1 MIIKSFETSK
11 INTSK
16 NNIILIVF
24 CLFQSNILGE
34 KLMNEMQK
42 ATFGAGCFW
51 CVEAVFERL
60 DGVKDV
66 MPGYTG
72 GYKNNPTYKE
82 ICTGMTGHAEV
93 AQVTYDSKI
102 ITFNELLD
110 MFWKSHD
117 PTTRN
122 RQGNDIGTQY
132 RSAIFY
138 HNDKQK
144 LLAEESKLKVDNSR
158 IFTNPIVT
166 EITKLD
172 KFWPAEDYHNNY
184 YANNMD
190 QPYCRIVI
198 KPKLDKLFK

>member
-1 MIIKSFETSK
+1 
-11 INTSK
+11 
-16 NNIILIVF
+16 
-24 CLFQSNILGE
+24 
-34 KLMNEMQK
+34 MQK

-72 GYKNNPTYKE
+72 GHKNNPTYKE

>member
-1 MIIKSFETSK
+1 
-11 INTSK
+11 
-16 NNIILIVF
+16 
-24 CLFQSNILGE
+24 
-34 KLMNEMQK
+34 MQK

-72 GYKNNPTYKE
+72 GHKNNPTYKE

-138 HNDKQK
+138 HNDEQK

>member
-1 MIIKSFETSK
+1 M
-11 INTSK
+11 K

-72 GYKNNPTYKE
+72 GHKNNPTYKE

-138 HNDKQK
+138 HNDEQK
-144 LLAEESKLKVDNSR
+144 LLAEESKLKVDNSH
-158 IFTNPIVT
+158 IFTNPIGT

>member
-1 MIIKSFETSK
+1 M
-11 INTSK
+11 K

-72 GYKNNPTYKE
+72 GHNNNPTYKE

-138 HNDKQK
+138 HNDEQK
-144 LLAEESKLKVDNSR
+144 LLAEESKLKVDDSH

>member
-1 MIIKSFETSK
+1 M
-11 INTSK
+11 K

-72 GYKNNPTYKE
+72 GHKNNPTYKE

-190 QPYCRIVI
+190 QPYCMIVI

>member
-1 MIIKSFETSK
+1 M
-11 INTSK
+11 K
-16 NNIILIVF
+16 NNIKLILI
-24 CLFQSNILGE
+24 CLFLSNLYGE
-34 KLMNEMQK
+34 KSMKEMQK

-60 DGVKDV
+60 EGVVDV
-66 MPGYTG
+66 IPGYSG
-72 GYKNNPTYKE
+72 GHKNNPTYKE

-93 AQVTYDSKI
+93 AQITFDPRI
-102 ITFNELLD
+102 ITFDDLLN

-138 HNDKQK
+138 HNNEQK
-144 LLAEESKLKVDNSR
+144 TIAEKSKKKVDNSN
-158 IFTNPIVT
+158 IFSNPIVT
-166 EITKLD
+166 EITKLE
-172 KFWPAEDYHNNY
+172 KFWVAEDYHNNY
-184 YANNMD
+184 YNNNMN
-190 QPYCRIVI
+190 QPYCKFII

>member
-1 MIIKSFETSK
+1 MKK
-11 INTSK
+11 
-16 NNIILIVF
+16 NIILILS
-24 CLFQSNILGE
+24 LFLSILYGE
-34 KLMNEMQK
+34 KSMKEMQK

-60 DGVKDV
+60 EGVVDV
-66 MPGYTG
+66 IPGYSG
-72 GYKNNPTYKE
+72 GHKNNPTYKE

-93 AQVTYDSKI
+93 AQ
-102 ITFNELLD
+102 ITFDPKVITFDDLLN

-138 HNDKQK
+138 HNNEQK
-144 LLAEESKLKVDNSR
+144 SIAEESKNKVDNSN
-158 IFTNPIVT
+158 IFSNPIVT
-166 EITKLD
+166 EITKLE
-172 KFWPAEDYHNNY
+172 KFWVAEDYHNNY
-184 YANNMD
+184 YNNNMN
-190 QPYCRIVI
+190 QPYCKFII

>member
-1 MIIKSFETSK
+1 M
-11 INTSK
+11 K

-72 GYKNNPTYKE
+72 GHKNNPTYKE

-102 ITFNELLD
+102 ITFNDLLD

>member
-1 MIIKSFETSK
+1 
-11 INTSK
+11 
-16 NNIILIVF
+16 
-24 CLFQSNILGE
+24 
-34 KLMNEMQK
+34 MQK

-138 HNDKQK
+138 HNDEQK

>member
-1 MIIKSFETSK
+1 
-11 INTSK
+11 
-16 NNIILIVF
+16 
-24 CLFQSNILGE
+24 
-34 KLMNEMQK
+34 
-42 ATFGAGCFW
+42 
-51 CVEAVFERL
+51 
-60 DGVKDV
+60 

-72 GYKNNPTYKE
+72 GHKNNPTYKE

>member
-1 MIIKSFETSK
+1 M
-11 INTSK
+11 K

-72 GYKNNPTYKE
+72 GHNNNPTYKE

-138 HNDKQK
+138 HNDEQK
-144 LLAEESKLKVDNSR
+144 LLAEESKLKVDNSH

>member
-1 MIIKSFETSK
+1 M
-11 INTSK
+11 K

-72 GYKNNPTYKE
+72 GHKNNPTYKE

-158 IFTNPIVT
+158 MFTNPIVT

>member
-1 MIIKSFETSK
+1 
-11 INTSK
+11 
-16 NNIILIVF
+16 
-24 CLFQSNILGE
+24 
-34 KLMNEMQK
+34 MNEMQK

-72 GYKNNPTYKE
+72 GHKNNPTYKE
-82 ICTGMTGHAEV
+82 NSTGMTGHAEV

-102 ITFNELLD
+102 ITFNDLLD

>member
-1 MIIKSFETSK
+1 MKEI
-11 INTSK
+11 
-16 NNIILIVF
+16 
-24 CLFQSNILGE
+24 
-34 KLMNEMQK
+34 QK

-60 DGVKDV
+60 NGVVDV
-66 MPGYTG
+66 IPGYSG
-72 GYKNNPTYKE
+72 GHKKNPTYRE
-82 ICTGMTGHAEV
+82 ICTGTTGHAEV
-93 AQVTYDSKI
+93 AQITFDTEI
-102 ITFNELLD
+102 ITFNDLLN

-122 RQGNDIGTQY
+122 KQGNDIGTQY

-138 HNDKQK
+138 HNNEQK
-144 LLAEESKLKVDNSR
+144 TIAKESKNKVDNSNV
-158 IFTNPIVT
+158 FLNPVVT

-184 YANNMD
+184 YNNNMD
-190 QPYCRIVI
+190 QPYCRVII

>member
-1 MIIKSFETSK
+1 MKET
-11 INTSK
+11 
-16 NNIILIVF
+16 
-24 CLFQSNILGE
+24 
-34 KLMNEMQK
+34 QK

-60 DGVKDV
+60 EGVIDV
-66 MPGYTG
+66 IPGYSG
-72 GYKNNPTYKE
+72 GHKKNPTYRE
-82 ICTGMTGHAEV
+82 ICTGTTGHAEV
-93 AQVTYDSKI
+93 AQITFDPKI
-102 ITFNELLD
+102 ITFNNLLN

-122 RQGNDIGTQY
+122 RQGNDVGTQY

-138 HNDKQK
+138 HNNKQK
-144 LLAEESKLKVDNSR
+144 EIADNSKNTVDDSN
-158 IFTNPIVT
+158 IFLNPIVT

-184 YANNMD
+184 YNNNMN
-190 QPYCRIVI
+190 QPYCRVVI

>member
-1 MIIKSFETSK
+1 M
-11 INTSK
+11 K
-16 NNIILIVF
+16 NNIILI
-24 CLFQSNILGE
+24 CSLFLSILHGE
-34 KLMNEMQK
+34 KSMKEMQK

-60 DGVKDV
+60 EGVVDV
-66 MPGYTG
+66 IPGYSG
-72 GYKNNPTYKE
+72 GHKNNPTYKE

-93 AQVTYDSKI
+93 AQITFDPKI
-102 ITFNELLD
+102 ITFDDLLN

-138 HNDKQK
+138 HNNEQK
-144 LLAEESKLKVDNSR
+144 TIAEKSKKKVDNSN
-158 IFTNPIVT
+158 IFSNPIVT
-166 EITKLD
+166 EITKLE
-172 KFWPAEDYHNNY
+172 KFWVAEDYHNNY
-184 YANNMD
+184 YNNNMN
-190 QPYCRIVI
+190 QPYCKFII

>member
-1 MIIKSFETSK
+1 M
-11 INTSK
+11 K
-16 NNIILIVF
+16 NNIKLIII
-24 CLFQSNILGE
+24 CLFLSNLYGE
-34 KLMNEMQK
+34 KSMKEMQK

-60 DGVKDV
+60 DGVVDV
-66 MPGYTG
+66 LPGYSG
-72 GYKNNPTYKE
+72 GHKKNPTYRE

-93 AQVTYDSKI
+93 AQ
-102 ITFNELLD
+102 ITFDPTIVTFNDLLK

-138 HNDKQK
+138 HNNEQK
-144 LLAEESKLKVDNSR
+144 TIAEESKNKADNSNV
-158 IFTNPIVT
+158 FLNPIVT

-184 YANNMD
+184 YVNNMD
-190 QPYCRIVI
+190 QPYCRVII

>member
-1 MIIKSFETSK
+1 M
-11 INTSK
+11 K

-51 CVEAVFERL
+51 CVEAVFERI

-72 GYKNNPTYKE
+72 GHKNNPTYKE

>member
-1 MIIKSFETSK
+1 M
-11 INTSK
+11 K
-16 NNIILIVF
+16 NNIKLILI
-24 CLFQSNILGE
+24 CLFLSNLYGE
-34 KLMNEMQK
+34 KSMKEMQK

-60 DGVKDV
+60 DGVVDV
-66 MPGYTG
+66 LPGYSG
-72 GYKNNPTYKE
+72 GHKKNPTYRE

-93 AQVTYDSKI
+93 AQ
-102 ITFNELLD
+102 ITFDPTIVTFNDLLK
-110 MFWKSHD
+110 MFWRSHD

-138 HNDKQK
+138 HNNEQK
-144 LLAEESKLKVDNSR
+144 TIAEESKNKADNSNL
-158 IFTNPIVT
+158 FLNPIVT

-184 YANNMD
+184 YVNNMD
-190 QPYCRIVI
+190 QPYCRVII

>member
-1 MIIKSFETSK
+1 MR
-11 INTSK
+11 
-16 NNIILIVF
+16 NNIILIF
-24 CLFQSNILGE
+24 SLFLSILYGE
-34 KLMNEMQK
+34 KSMKEIQK

-60 DGVKDV
+60 DGVVDV
-66 MPGYTG
+66 IPGYSG
-72 GYKNNPTYKE
+72 GHKNNPTYRE
-82 ICTGMTGHAEV
+82 ICTGRTGHAEV
-93 AQVTYDSKI
+93 AQITFDTRI
-102 ITFNELLD
+102 ITFNALLN

-122 RQGNDIGTQY
+122 KQGNDIGTQY

-138 HNDKQK
+138 HNDEQK
-144 LLAEESKLKVDNSR
+144 TIAKESKDKVDNSNV
-158 IFTNPIVT
+158 FLNPVVT

-184 YANNMD
+184 YNNNMD
-190 QPYCRIVI
+190 QPYCRVII

>member
-1 MIIKSFETSK
+1 M
-11 INTSK
+11 K

-34 KLMNEMQK
+34 KLMNDMQK
-42 ATFGAGCFW
+42 ATFCAGCFW

-66 MPGYTG
+66 MPGYSG
-72 GYKNNPTYKE
+72 GHKNNPTYKE

-138 HNDKQK
+138 HNDEQK

>member
-1 MIIKSFETSK
+1 MR
-11 INTSK
+11 
-16 NNIILIVF
+16 NNIILIF
-24 CLFQSNILGE
+24 SLFLSILYGE
-34 KLMNEMQK
+34 KSMKEIQK

-60 DGVKDV
+60 NGVVDV
-66 MPGYTG
+66 IPGYSG
-72 GYKNNPTYKE
+72 GHKNNPTYRE
-82 ICTGMTGHAEV
+82 ICTGTTGHAEV
-93 AQVTYDSKI
+93 AQITFDTRI
-102 ITFNELLD
+102 ITFNDLLN

-122 RQGNDIGTQY
+122 KQGNDIGTQY

-138 HNDKQK
+138 HNDEQK
-144 LLAEESKLKVDNSR
+144 TIAKESKNKVDNSNV
-158 IFTNPIVT
+158 FLNPVVT

-184 YANNMD
+184 YNNNMD
-190 QPYCRIVI
+190 QPYCRVII

>member
-1 MIIKSFETSK
+1 MKK
-11 INTSK
+11 
-16 NNIILIVF
+16 NIILILS
-24 CLFQSNILGE
+24 LFLSILYGE
-34 KLMNEMQK
+34 KSMKEMQK

-60 DGVKDV
+60 EGVVDV
-66 MPGYTG
+66 IPGYSG
-72 GYKNNPTYKE
+72 GHKNNPTYKE

-93 AQVTYDSKI
+93 AQITFDPKI
-102 ITFNELLD
+102 ITFDNLLN

-138 HNDKQK
+138 HNNEQK
-144 LLAEESKLKVDNSR
+144 TIAEKSKKKVDNSN
-158 IFTNPIVT
+158 IFSNPIVT
-166 EITKLD
+166 EITKLE
-172 KFWPAEDYHNNY
+172 KFWVAEDYHNNY
-184 YANNMD
+184 YNNNMN
-190 QPYCRIVI
+190 QPYCKFII

>member
-1 MIIKSFETSK
+1 
-11 INTSK
+11 
-16 NNIILIVF
+16 
-24 CLFQSNILGE
+24 
-34 KLMNEMQK
+34 MQK

-72 GYKNNPTYKE
+72 GHKNNPTYKE

-144 LLAEESKLKVDNSR
+144 LLAEESKLKVDNSH

>member
-1 MIIKSFETSK
+1 MR
-11 INTSK
+11 
-16 NNIILIVF
+16 NNIILIF
-24 CLFQSNILGE
+24 SLFLSILYGE
-34 KLMNEMQK
+34 KSMKEIQK

-60 DGVKDV
+60 DGVVDV
-66 MPGYTG
+66 IPGYSG
-72 GYKNNPTYKE
+72 GHKKNPTYRE
-82 ICTGMTGHAEV
+82 ICTGRTGHAEV
-93 AQVTYDSKI
+93 AQITFDTRI
-102 ITFNELLD
+102 ITFNALLN

-122 RQGNDIGTQY
+122 KQGNDIGTQY

-138 HNDKQK
+138 HNDEQK
-144 LLAEESKLKVDNSR
+144 TIAKESKNKVDNSNV
-158 IFTNPIVT
+158 FLNPVVT

-184 YANNMD
+184 YNNNMN
-190 QPYCRIVI
+190 QPYCRVII